1 MVGMNTAQ
9 SLDSVVHS
17 SLAESGEQAS
27 KAIENFGV
35 AIEGML
41 RKYGKQVVGK
51 WTSVLFPL

>member
-1 MVGMNTAQ
+1 MVGMTTGQ

-17 SLAESGEQAS
+17 SLAESGQQAS

-35 AIEGML
+35 AIEGIL

-51 WTSVLFPL
+51 CILVLAPL